1 MISLIVIRVCF
12 LFQVFSFIL
21 FWNSMCKVMCVCLWV
36 CMCVYMIRFKQ
47 TILIA
52 VNSPVCYI
60 WIVNGR
66 TDSNTYFLSR
76 VSFFVFQNNM
86 FKDVCTRECARVCV
100 CVAVNSYG
108 SYIWIVNDITDS
120 NICINTSFKKKK
132 KVCFLLSDFR
142 IVCVRRCVCLCVAVN
157 SHGCYIWIVND
168 ITDSNFSLFSVSVF
182 VLSVILFQNSMCKE
196 VC

>member
-86 FKDVCTRECARVCV
+86 FKDVCTRECACVCV

-132 KVCFLLSDFR
+132 SLFPFIRFQDNMCQE
-142 IVCVRRCVCLCVAVN
+142 VCVSLC
-157 SHGCYIWIVND
+157 SC
-168 ITDSNFSLFSVSVF
+168 
-182 VLSVILFQNSMCKE
+182 
-196 VC
+196 